1 MRIAVCDDEALFR
14 EALHAKILQ
23 DGFAHDYETDVE
35 EYGSGRALL
44 DAQEKGYSADV
55 YFLDVQM
62 DQGTDDGIR
71 TARELRRRVLAL
83 APPVSPVC
91 GGGRGPG
98 LRPRLVPGLEP
109 GL

>member
-44 DAQEKGYSADV
+44 DAQEKGYSAE
-55 YFLDVQM
+55 YIFWM
-62 DQGTDDGIR
+62 FRWI
-71 TARELRRRVLAL
+71 RELTTAFGRHGSCA
-83 APPVSPVC
+83 A
-91 GGGRGPG
+91 GGNGD
-98 LRPRLVPGLEP
+98 
-109 GL
+109 